1 MKTPTVAFQGELG
14 AYSHEAAQK
23 YFSGRLEVV
32 PQRSFEAVYHA
43 VENGNTDL
51 GIVPIENSLVGSI
64 HQNYDLLLT
73 SDLHV
78 IAEQDLRIEHAL
90 LAAPGSRSEDIKEV
104 CSHPVALDQCKEY
117 LIQHNLIPRAAYDT
131 AGAVK
136 AVKES
141 GDHNVGAIASR
152 YAADLYG
159 MEILATGIQDEVDN
173 FTRFL
178 ILSREEAPPSANSK
192 TSIVFAL
199 KNVPGA
205 LFKALSVFALRDLD
219 LTKIES
225 RPLRKRKW
233 QYYFYLDFAGHVQ
246 DEAAQNAL
254 NHLGEITSFLK
265 ILGSYPMQ
273 SAELEEKLRNPLSDQ
288 S

>member
-14 AYSHEAAQK
+14 AYSHEAAELHFGGQ
-23 YFSGRLEVV
+23 LEPVA
-32 PQRSFEAVYHA
+32 QRSFEDVFRA
-43 VENGNTDL
+43 VESGATDL

-64 HQNYDLLLT
+64 HRNYDLLLT
-73 SDLHV
+73 SDLQV

-90 LAAPGSRSEDIKEV
+90 IGQTGADESQIKAV
-104 CSHPVALDQCKEY
+104 CSHPVALDQCRDY
-117 LIQHNLIPRAAYDT
+117 LAARRLLQRAAYDT

-136 AVKES
+136 DLRDS
-141 GDHNVGAIASR
+141 GDKNAAAVASR
-152 YAADLYG
+152 YAASLYG
-159 MEILATGIQDEVDN
+159 MEILASGIQDEADN

-178 ILSREEAPPSANSK
+178 VLSRDPAKRCHNCK

-225 RPLRKRKW
+225 RPLRKKKW
-233 QYYFYLDFAGHVQ
+233 QYYFYLDFMGHYE
-246 DEAAQNAL
+246 DEAARNAI

-265 ILGSYPMQ
+265 ILGSYPRQ
-273 SAELEEKLRNPLSDQ
+273 KSV
-288 S
+288 